1 MEIPVYGAGD
11 LGLSPESVGET
22 GSKVKQLDYFVP
34 DPGEGAEMLE
44 GSADEIVEKLVEL
57 LKARGGIK

>member
-1 MEIPVYGAGD
+1 
-11 LGLSPESVGET
+11 
-22 GSKVKQLDYFVP
+22 VP